1 MPNPLTG
8 ILIAGTS
15 HAGKSTLAADLGTA
29 LGWPVLATD
38 RIARHPGR
46 PWPETRP
53 HVAEYF
59 ARLTP
64 ETLYQFLLDH
74 HQNMWPGLEAMIA
87 GHRAAGR
94 PFVFEGSALR
104 PEYLATLAPAG
115 IETLCLYAEP
125 DTLRARIHAAS
136 AYTSCDPA
144 RRKLIDAFTR
154 RSLTDNARFLTAA
167 RTAGIRCLDSADPA
181 ALASVRA
188 EMAARAGGSV

>member
-1 MPNPLTG
+1 MTQRLAG

-15 HAGKSTLAADLGTA
+15 HVGKTTLAAALGEA

-38 RIARHPGR
+38 QIARHPGR

-64 ETLYQFLLDH
+64 ETIYQFLLDH

-104 PEYLATLAPAG
+104 PEYLAALAPAG
-115 IETLCLYAEP
+115 IETLCL
-125 DTLRARIHAAS
+125 HAAPDFLTERIRTES
-136 AYTSCDPA
+136 AYASRTPDHRA
-144 RRKLIDAFTR
+144 LIDAFLR
-154 RSLTDNARFLTAA
+154 RSLTDNARLRATAE
-167 RTAGIRCLDSADPA
+167 TAGMRVIDAADPT
-181 ALASVRA
+181 ALAAFRA
-188 EMAARAGGSV
+188 EIAARAAGSV